1 MHRTGT
7 ENTPI
12 SLANCQECCLC
23 TLTASHTLPRFSDP
37 SKHWLKV
44 TPLLLPTEDP
54 QVQTVPVSAAI
65 PCFFACQGICYVS
78 IFPASLLP
86 LRAFSSTCDVLFT
99 QHNCE
104 VALAESV
111 LHVFHPPTALEGKE
125 KKGQRDDSN
134 KGHDRAMQGIT
145 GGGIEGQERQQHRK
159 VKLYIYH
166 VKLQ

>member
-37 SKHWLKV
+37 SKHLLKV

-54 QVQTVPVSAAI
+54 QVQTVPVSAA
-65 PCFFACQGICYVS
+65 VS

-86 LRAFSSTCDVLFT
+86 LWAFSSTCDVLFA

-104 VALAESV
+104 VALAESA
-111 LHVFHPPTALEGKE
+111 LHVFHPPIALEGKE

-134 KGHDRAMQGIT
+134 KGHDCAMQGIT
-145 GGGIEGQERQQHRK
+145 GGGIDGQERQQHRK